1 MKVRQEAGDIEIIHD
16 RCSWRLVSGVR
27 FVVMYVLFLRFQRDS
42 SWLAARTFYNN
53 NNNLLIMNGTLT
65 LTKRQIF
72 ILHLWKK
79 EINLFLL
86 LFVYLFLTRG
96 MFL

>member
-1 MKVRQEAGDIEIIHD
+1 MKGRQEAGDIDYLH
-16 RCSWRLVSGVR
+16 VR
-27 FVVMYVLFLRFQRDS
+27 K
-42 SWLAARTFYNN
+42 FYNN

-72 ILHLWKK
+72 ILHL
-79 EINLFLL
+79 L

-96 MFL
+96 MFV